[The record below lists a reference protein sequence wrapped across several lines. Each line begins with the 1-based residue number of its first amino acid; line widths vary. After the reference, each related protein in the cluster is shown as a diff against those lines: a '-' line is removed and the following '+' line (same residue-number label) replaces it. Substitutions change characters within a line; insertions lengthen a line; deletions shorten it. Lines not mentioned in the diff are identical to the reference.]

1 MKDLA
6 LEAAM
11 RFDDPGRRRNAL
23 REYLQAFVMRSL
35 HESEASPALAFV
47 GGTALRGA
55 GDCAAADW
63 RRLVRV
69 RLDNLD
75 TGVLARDVQPFLE
88 RPADVALL
96 DRANFEAVLAA
107 GAPPS

>member
-1 MKDLA
+1 MAGKLHALITRGRPKGRDWFDLLWYRSRRPPVEPNVPFLQRA
-6 LEAAM
+6 L
-11 RFDDPGRRRNAL
+11 D
-23 REYLQAFVMRSL
+23 Q
-35 HESEASPALAFV
+35 
-47 GGTALRGA
+47 TRGA